1 VRYQGLT
8 LELVGA
14 VLGVDAGTVK
24 VRFHRAL
31 KELRDAFTRVPEG
44 E

>member
-1 VRYQGLT
+1 
-8 LELVGA
+8 VGA
-14 VLGVDAGTVK
+14 ILGVDPGTVK

-31 KELRDAFTRVPEG
+31 KELREAFSRVAEG